1 LTVTE
6 SLQSQ
11 GEKVGRTYAGILG
24 PLGMILVI
32 ARALGNSGGVQ
43 ATLWT
48 GILTVAIMAA
58 VGYILGELAAWIV
71 EDSVRT
77 KVSTELAAIEAAKS
91 TKK

>member
-1 LTVTE
+1 
-6 SLQSQ
+6 
-11 GEKVGRTYAGILG
+11 
-24 PLGMILVI
+24 MILVI

-48 GILTVAIMAA
+48 GILTVALMAI

-77 KVSTELAAIEAAKS
+77 KVASELAAIEAAKE
-91 TKK
+91 KK

>member
-1 LTVTE
+1 M
-6 SLQSQ
+6 
-11 GEKVGRTYAGILG
+11 GRNYAGILG

-32 ARALGNSGGVQ
+32 VRALGNSGGVQ

-58 VGYILGELAAWIV
+58 MGYILGELAAWIV

-77 KVSTELAAIEAAKS
+77 KVASELAAIEANRAI
-91 TKK
+91 KK